1 MLYTWKITGNEI
13 KWENGDKFI
22 ANRDIECFDN
32 VDDIFENISGNF
44 IWTDGDSYEGSFK
57 IHRFQAVVSLD
68 GVMEVI
74 MRVFGKMELEMYLE
88 FMQKKKESILEN
100 GKMAKGMEMDV

>member
-1 MLYTWKITGNEI
+1 MVPLM
-13 KWENGDKFI
+13 
-22 ANRDIECFDN
+22 RDLN
-32 VDDIFENISGNF
+32 
-44 IWTDGDSYEGSFK
+44 K